1 MIDRVLFGEKHATWD
16 LTWCLDGENKELDEP
31 EFQQDANELL
41 FAPGH
46 CFLQQSSIVAY
57 SGGAHLKNNHM
68 K

>member
-1 MIDRVLFGEKHATWD
+1 MRISKNRRMASPS
-16 LTWCLDGENKELDEP
+16 LDGENKELDEP